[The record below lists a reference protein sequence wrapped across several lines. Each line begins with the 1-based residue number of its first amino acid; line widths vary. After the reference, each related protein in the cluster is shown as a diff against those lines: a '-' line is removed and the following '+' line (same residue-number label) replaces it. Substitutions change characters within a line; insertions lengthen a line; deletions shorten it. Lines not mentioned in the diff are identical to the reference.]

1 MPPAPS
7 LNQAADV
14 AGAAGIPAATGVI
27 DPGDLPAAP
36 GLWLPALSL
45 AKRELVRFLRQR
57 HRVIGALA
65 TPIVFWLLIGL
76 GMGRSFRGEGL
87 PGGDDYLQFFFPGT
101 VLMILLFTAI
111 FSTISIIEDRREGFL
126 QAVLVAPVSRM
137 SVVLGKVL
145 GGTALAFGQGL
156 VVLLLGP
163 LAGLKLTAIGLLA
176 ACGMMLIVAFA
187 LTALGF
193 CIAWRMSS
201 TQGFHAIMNLFLMPM
216 WFLSGALFP
225 PRADTVF
232 FLKWAMLLN
241 PLTYGL
247 AGIRRA
253 LYTGAEA
260 APLPGWATCVGV
272 SLAFAAM
279 MFAVASKLAGTR
291 TSADWQA

>member
-1 MPPAPS
+1 MQSAS
-7 LNQAADV
+7 T
-14 AGAAGIPAATGVI
+14 IEPAAAF
-27 DPGDLPAAP
+27 AAASVPQPVSP
-36 GLWLPALSL
+36 GLWRPAISL
-45 AKRELVRFLRQR
+45 AHRELVRFLRQP
-57 HRVIGALA
+57 HRVVGALA

-101 VLMILLFTAI
+101 ILMILLFTAI

-126 QAVLVAPVSRM
+126 QSVLVAPVPRLA
-137 SVVLGKVL
+137 VVMGKVL
-145 GGTALAFGQGL
+145 GGSALAFGQGL
-156 VVLLLGP
+156 IVLLLGP
-163 LAGLKLTAIGLLA
+163 LAGLKLTVIGFAEA
-176 ACGMMLIVAFA
+176 AGMMALVSLS

-225 PRADTVF
+225 PRADTVA
-232 FLKWAMLLN
+232 FLKWTMLLN

-253 LYTGAEA
+253 MYSGVDSSA
-260 APLPGWATCVGV
+260 LPDWPMCVGISV
-272 SLAFAAM
+272 LFTVVMIALASLI
-279 MFAVASKLAGTR
+279 AGTR
-291 TSADWQA
+291 TAADWE